1 MCTEFFLACLYF
13 LILLVINFFLFK
25 LLNIYLKNIFQL
37 QKIKNIS
44 KIYPNN
50 NFFRSLY
57 RYSNKNY
64 QNSKT
69 LAKFN
74 IEAKERMDPLII
86 GNIYKYLSTNNSE
99 ISNPE
104 SSNFYFQLLQNQ
116 YLPVEINLK

>member
-86 GNIYKYLSTNNSE
+86 GNIYRYLSTNNLE
-99 ISNPE
+99 ISTTE
-104 SSNFYFQLLQNQ
+104 SRNFYFQLLQTQ

>member
-25 LLNIYLKNIFQL
+25 LLNIYLKNIFKL

-57 RYSNKNY
+57 KYSNKNY

-69 LAKFN
+69 LKKFN

-86 GNIYKYLSTNNSE
+86 GNIYKYLSTNNLK
-99 ISNPE
+99 
-104 SSNFYFQLLQNQ
+104 FQTQNQ
-116 YLPVEINLK
+116 VTFIFSYYKINIYRLKLI